1 MWADREQ
8 LSFEIKQ
15 DVNQW
20 LEWWEQQNKKVL
32 TPIEGTQ
39 GGGQTGTQNKTL
51 LDDTEHFVNDT
62 VMKPAVGNTQ
72 KALVGI
78 QIQIQ
83 QSLRTSV
90 FQIGSSFFQ
99 KDN

>member
-1 MWADREQ
+1 MWTDREQ

-15 DVNQW
+15 YLNQW

-39 GGGQTGTQNKTL
+39 RGGQTGTQNKTL
-51 LDDTEHFVNDT
+51 LDDTEYFVNDT

-72 KALVGI
+72 KTLVGI

-90 FQIGSSFFQ
+90 FQIGSAFFQ
-99 KDN
+99 KDS

>member
-15 DVNQW
+15 DLNQW

-62 VMKPAVGNTQ
+62 VGNTQ

-90 FQIGSSFFQ
+90 FQIGSSFLQ